1 MATQDQS
8 YNVPVYRTQNSTAL
22 FVGSGG
28 SVIISSGGSLVI
40 DAGATGT
47 FVKGYLPLP
56 LPDFREVGSTAGEMW
71 NNATT
76 SAGFL
81 STVTVPLLDCVSTTD
96 RTMRITWSS
105 GNSDPVQ
112 VPALSPPPDY
122 TTVNGALTVHLNI
135 AKVST
140 SNQSANIEVKFWGGL
155 GVAVSS
161 GVTSA
166 LTSTSPADYTV
177 TIPSTVPVPLSAGG
191 QWNLMLTPSAHANDA
206 IFLSGAWVEYVK
218 AST

>member
-1 MATQDQS
+1 MAADATYQG
-8 YNVPVYRTQNSTAL
+8 PIYRTQGSTAL
-22 FVGSGG
+22 FVGDGG
-28 SVIISSGGSLVI
+28 SIILSSGSKLVFEPGS
-40 DAGATGT
+40 TGT
-47 FVKGYLPLP
+47 FVKGYIPLT
-56 LPDFREVGSTAGEMW
+56 LQSAREVGSTSGEMW
-71 NNATT
+71 TNATT
-76 SAGFL
+76 SAGVL

-105 GNSDPVQ
+105 ANSDPIQ
-112 VPALSPPPDY
+112 FGAIPPPPDY
-122 TTVNGALTVHLNI
+122 TTVSGAVTVHLNI

-140 SNQSANIEVKFWGGL
+140 SNQTANVEVQFYGGL

-177 TIPSTVPVPLSAGG
+177 VIPAAVPKPLSAGG
-191 QWNLMLTPSAHANDA
+191 QWNVVLIPSAHANDA
-206 IFLSGAWVEYVK
+206 IFLYGAWLEYVR